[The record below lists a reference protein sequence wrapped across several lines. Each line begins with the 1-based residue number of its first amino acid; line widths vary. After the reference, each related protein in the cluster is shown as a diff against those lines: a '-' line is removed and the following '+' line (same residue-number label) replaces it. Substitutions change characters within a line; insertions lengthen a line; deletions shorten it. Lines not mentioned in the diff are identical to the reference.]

1 MKSQSFQEIEAAR
14 AREKCRRCCYF
25 AALDKICRLRREKT
39 DSRQRRKGCYRFT
52 PDLWGGIA

>member
-25 AALDKICRLRREKT
+25 AALDKICRLRREKENL
-39 DSRQRRKGCYRFT
+39 QVCF
-52 PDLWGGIA
+52 

>member
-25 AALDKICRLRREKT
+25 AALDKICRLRREKVNL
-39 DSRQRRKGCYRFT
+39 RQRERGCYRFILD
-52 PDLWGGIA
+52 PWGGIA